1 MLFKD
6 YKFGTVGL
14 FRSGQVL
21 GGQKPWLLL
30 VSGFKVINRHRMA
43 ECSFGSHFKYYI
55 PAEGKIWYT
64 EKAKIDFSW
73 LNWAFL

>member
-30 VSGFKVINRHRMA
+30 VSGFKSLIGTEWLSVALDLILSTTSQQNAKYGTLKKLKVILV
-43 ECSFGSHFKYYI
+43 G
-55 PAEGKIWYT
+55 
-64 EKAKIDFSW
+64 
-73 LNWAFL
+73 